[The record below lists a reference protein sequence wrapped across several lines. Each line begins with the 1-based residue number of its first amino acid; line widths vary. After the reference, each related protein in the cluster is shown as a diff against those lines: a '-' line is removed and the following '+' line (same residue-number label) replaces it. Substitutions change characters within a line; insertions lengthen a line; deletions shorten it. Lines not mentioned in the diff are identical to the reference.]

1 MSKLNAMKSKYSCDK
16 INIFMLFQARI
27 NGGSSPSQTSGFLR
41 GWSLVLHGTRA
52 PPYAQLQPQ
61 DPHSKLAVV
70 KKAHEDNAIKK

>member
-1 MSKLNAMKSKYSCDK
+1 MCVC
-16 INIFMLFQARI
+16 IFMIIYLQARF
-27 NGGSSPSQTSGFLR
+27 NGGQDPEQWTGFLR

-70 KKAHEDNAIKK
+70 KKAHEDNAISK